1 MPTTN
6 AFLALAV
13 FGFGLL
19 LLYAPGVLTL
29 RLVGLR
35 GLTLAALA
43 PPVTVAALSLTAI
56 LTRFAGKD
64 WGLVPATIG
73 LAATFGAALVLR
85 ALGIVLTPE
94 EVPGSR
100 RLRTVLMAGLA
111 AGLILAVVPVAVGAG
126 GVDSLLQRWDAVYH
140 LSALRLIDETRS
152 ASSLTVG
159 ALSYGTGQAHLYPAG
174 WHAFA
179 SLLPLSSPTAVLN
192 LAGTLTSGPAW
203 VLGCAALARRV
214 WPHLPPAPALVGFAA
229 GLITATPMSL
239 WIGWGHLPNA
249 AALAMTPGVLAFGIG
264 ALDRAGV
271 SATARLS
278 GRAGPS
284 GRVGPSGGVGSS
296 GRVGS
301 FGGIESSGGVEPSRR
316 TGPSGPLGLPTG
328 WHQHAAGVVVLGAG
342 AVGLGLTHPNAF
354 LALAVVALPVAVAAV
369 VRIARAASAA
379 GHRAIA
385 VGLPAALTVVTV
397 GGALAFAVSPL
408 AASVTGYVGDEP
420 DGAGAAVGSVLVG
433 WYELWP
439 HVVTAAVV
447 VAAPYGAV
455 LAWRRGAPWAAGM
468 LAVVW
473 VLYIDAAMGGPTGIS
488 ALWYT
493 SPARLSVV
501 TAMVTVVLAVGALV
515 QLGVAAARRWSG
527 ARARAVAAA
536 SLAVLLAAA
545 VVASSLYKAERTA
558 KLYDPDATGVP
569 RFVTAAE
576 LEMLAEVDL
585 EPGAAVLGSP
595 FSGAAL
601 LYGLHGVPVVFPIA
615 GQVWSPAQQTIM
627 GGLDDLSD
635 PEVCAALDELG
646 VRYLYQD
653 SRPYQ
658 ASGDYRALDDLEVPG
673 AEVVAEADT
682 ARILRLPDCH
692 AG

>member
-6 AFLALAV
+6 ALLALAV
-13 FGFGLL
+13 FGFGIL

-35 GLTLAALA
+35 GLALAALA
-43 PPVTVAALSLTAI
+43 PPVTIAALSLTAI
-56 LTRFAGKD
+56 LTRFAGKE
-64 WGLVPATIG
+64 WGLVPAAIG

-85 ALGIVLTPE
+85 ALGVVLTPE
-94 EVPGSR
+94 PVPAAR
-100 RLRTVLMAGLA
+100 RFQTILVVCLA
-111 AGLILAVVPVAVGAG
+111 AGLVLAVVPVAVGAG

-140 LSALRLIDETRS
+140 LSALRLIDESGS

-192 LAGTLTSGPAW
+192 LAGTLTAGPAW

-214 WPHLPPAPALVGFAA
+214 WPQLPPAPALAGLAA

-239 WIGWGHLPNA
+239 WVGWGHLPNA

-264 ALDRAGV
+264 VLERAGA
-271 SATARLS
+271 SATARL
-278 GRAGPS
+278 GAGDGPAGP
-284 GRVGPSGGVGSS
+284 PSAAGG
-296 GRVGS
+296 
-301 FGGIESSGGVEPSRR
+301 
-316 TGPSGPLGLPTG
+316 
-328 WHQHAAGVVVLGAG
+328 WQQHAAGVVVLAAC

-354 LALAVVALPVAVAAV
+354 LALAVLALPVAVV
-369 VRIARAASAA
+369 VVARISRLAWAA
-379 GHRAIA
+379 GRRPFA
-385 VGLPAALTVVTV
+385 VGLPVVVAVLVV
-397 GGALAFAVSPL
+397 GGAVAFVNSPL
-408 AASVTGYVGDEP
+408 AGAVTGYVGDEP
-420 DGAGAAVGSVLVG
+420 DGAGAAVGAVLVG

-447 VAAPYGAV
+447 IAAPYGAV
-455 LAWRRGAPWAAGM
+455 LAWRRGAPWAAGS

-473 VLYIDAAMGGPTGIS
+473 LLYVDAAMGGPTGIS
-488 ALWYT
+488 SLWYT

-515 QLGVAAARRWSG
+515 RAGAAAARRWPAG
-527 ARARAVAAA
+527 RGRAVAAA
-536 SLAVLLAAA
+536 ALVVLLAVAM
-545 VVASSLYKAERTA
+545 VASSVYKAERTA
-558 KLYDPDATGVP
+558 KLYDPAATGAP

-576 LEMLAEVDL
+576 LQMLADLDL
-585 EPGAAVLGSP
+585 EPGGAVLGSP
-595 FSGAAL
+595 FSGAPL
-601 LYGLHGVPVVFPIA
+601 LYGLRGVPVVFPIA
-615 GQVWSPAQQTIM
+615 GQVWSPAQQTLM
-627 GGLDDLSD
+627 DGLDDLSD
-635 PEVCAALDELG
+635 PEVCAAMQELG

-682 ARILRLPDCH
+682 ARILRLPDCNDM
-692 AG
+692 

>member
-1 MPTTN
+1 VPTTN

-13 FGFGLL
+13 FGFGIL

-35 GLTLAALA
+35 GLSLAALA
-43 PPVTVAALSLTAI
+43 PPVTIAALSLTAI

-94 EVPGSR
+94 HVPGAR
-100 RLRTVLMAGLA
+100 RFKTILVVGLA

-140 LSALRLIDETRS
+140 LSALQLISETRS

-159 ALSYGTGQAHLYPAG
+159 ALSYGSGQAHVYPAG

-192 LAGTLTSGPAW
+192 LAGTLTAGPAW

-214 WPHLPPAPALVGFAA
+214 WPQLPPAPALVGFAA

-239 WIGWGHLPNA
+239 WVGWGHLPNA
-249 AALAMTPGVLAFGIG
+249 AALAMTPAVLAFGIG
-264 ALDRAGV
+264 VLERAGA
-271 SATARLS
+271 SATTRLRS
-278 GRAGPS
+278 GADRSGAPGPS
-284 GRVGPSGGVGSS
+284 EVA
-296 GRVGS
+296 
-301 FGGIESSGGVEPSRR
+301 I
-316 TGPSGPLGLPTG
+316 G
-328 WHQHAAGVVVLGAG
+328 WQPHAAGVIVLAAG

-354 LALAVVALPVAVAAV
+354 LALAALALPVAVVVVARVSRTAWAGGRRPIAIALPVAVAV
-369 VRIARAASAA
+369 AS
-379 GHRAIA
+379 
-385 VGLPAALTVVTV
+385 V
-397 GGALAFAVSPL
+397 GGAIAFVNSPL
-408 AASVTGYVGDEP
+408 AGAVTGYVGDEP
-420 DGAGAAVGSVLVG
+420 DGAGAAVGAVLVG

-439 HVVTAAVV
+439 HVATAAVV

-455 LAWRRGAPWAAGM
+455 LAWRHGAPWAAGM

-473 VLYIDAAMGGPTGIS
+473 ALYVDAATGGPTGLS

-515 QLGVAAARRWSG
+515 HAGAATARRWPAERS
-527 ARARAVAAA
+527 RAIAAGV
-536 SLAVLLAAA
+536 LVVLLAAA
-545 VVASSLYKAERTA
+545 IVSSSVYKAERTA
-558 KLYDPDATGVP
+558 KLYDPAATGVP

-576 LEMLAEVDL
+576 LEMLASLDV

-595 FSGAAL
+595 FSGAPL
-601 LYGLHGVPVVFPIA
+601 LYGLRGVPVVFPIA
-615 GQVWSPAQQTIM
+615 GQVWSPAQQTVM
-627 GGLDDLSD
+627 DGLDDLSD
-635 PEVCAALDELG
+635 PEVCAALEDLG

-653 SRPYQ
+653 TRPYQ
-658 ASGDYRALDDLEVPG
+658 ASGAYERLDDLEVPG

-682 ARILRLPDCH
+682 ARILRLPDC
-692 AG
+692 AEM